1 MEINKK
7 EKVLSTLV
15 DFVGKEEDFSF
26 KELDIIVQEV
36 TPESKNNIILSQ
48 DLKECFGESI
58 VFRREP
64 SPRGHGSRIIF
75 KFKDDTNLLK
85 KKINQYSLKK
95 KYRLKKEIAI
105 NVYEYLE
112 FLPGIDSEYDGK
124 IPDINLINKYSEILA
139 GEKIN
144 IDSDKFGRYKNKR
157 LRTENNFLFLK
168 KYRNGFE
175 KIFGES
181 LKYDDDIINEII
193 PHKDIPEI
201 LLSKLRN
208 INDRDYNISIL
219 ILNMMILQ
227 KKASVIVSDVFN
239 ELKKNGINCT
249 GLNFSEWCREN
260 PHFNYC
266 NYQIRLK
273 GDYCEIINKKPI
285 LSKKEGTGTEVKKE
299 NEEIFY
305 IISPDNLKE
314 TKNISFNKE
323 IENLKIY
330 KITVD
335 YYDVFSILNA
345 YNLIIKYTVLGD
357 EIIAKVTRLVKES
370 IAEKIER
377 KI

>member
-1 MEINKK
+1 MEITKK

-15 DFVGKEEDFSF
+15 DFVGKEDFSF

-36 TPESKNNIILSQ
+36 TPESKNNIISQ

-58 VFRREP
+58 IFKREP

-75 KFKDDTNLLK
+75 KFKDDTDLLK
-85 KKINQYSLKK
+85 KKINQYSVKK

-112 FLPGIDSEYDGK
+112 FLP
-124 IPDINLINKYSEILA
+124 
-139 GEKIN
+139 
-144 IDSDKFGRYKNKR
+144 
-157 LRTENNFLFLK
+157 
-168 KYRNGFE
+168 
-175 KIFGES
+175 
-181 LKYDDDIINEII
+181 
-193 PHKDIPEI
+193 
-201 LLSKLRN
+201 
-208 INDRDYNISIL
+208 
-219 ILNMMILQ
+219 
-227 KKASVIVSDVFN
+227 VIVSDVFN

-249 GLNFSEWCREN
+249 GLNFSEWCRKN
-260 PHFNYC
+260 PHFIYC
-266 NYQIRLK
+266 NYQILLK
-273 GDYCEIINKKPI
+273 GDYCEIINKKPL

-314 TKNISFNKE
+314 TKNISFNKK

-335 YYDVFSILNA
+335 YYDVFISILNA

-357 EIIAKVTRLVKES
+357 EIVAKVTKLVKES

>member
-1 MEINKK
+1 MEITKK

-58 VFRREP
+58 IFKREP

-112 FLPGIDSEYDGK
+112 FLPGIDSEYDRK

-181 LKYDDDIINEII
+181 LKYDDIINEII

-227 KKASVIVSDVFN
+227 KTMK
-239 ELKKNGINCT
+239 
-249 GLNFSEWCREN
+249 
-260 PHFNYC
+260 
-266 NYQIRLK
+266 
-273 GDYCEIINKKPI
+273 
-285 LSKKEGTGTEVKKE
+285 
-299 NEEIFY
+299 
-305 IISPDNLKE
+305 
-314 TKNISFNKE
+314 
-323 IENLKIY
+323 
-330 KITVD
+330 
-335 YYDVFSILNA
+335 SI
-345 YNLIIKYTVLGD
+345 
-357 EIIAKVTRLVKES
+357 
-370 IAEKIER
+370 
-377 KI
+377 